1 MFLTSLQTS
10 VNYVF
15 DKFTN
20 SLQSVGIIFHKL
32 LQSMFL
38 KTFSQT
44 SVNHVFN
51 KFTNS
56 LQKVWNHVF

>member
-1 MFLTSLQTS
+1 MFSTSLQIVYKGFET
-10 VNYVF
+10 
-15 DKFTN
+15 T
-20 SLQSVGIIFHKL
+20 FHKL

-44 SVNHVFN
+44 SVNYVFA

-56 LQKVWNHVF
+56 LQGV